1 MLPRVDVRAEAAQRG
16 FELEERPLHGQW
28 VWGWRRGDDTRFPC
42 YLSEREALSWMA
54 DRLRRAEV
62 FE

>member
-1 MLPRVDVRAEAAQRG
+1 VTFAPKQLNEDSSSTNDRC
-16 FELEERPLHGQW
+16 GQW

-42 YLSEREALSWMA
+42 CLSEREALGWMA
-54 DRLRRAEV
+54 DRLRRIAA

>member
-1 MLPRVDVRAEAAQRG
+1 MGLA
-16 FELEERPLHGQW
+16 
-28 VWGWRRGDDTRFPC
+28 RRGDDTRFPC

-54 DRLRRAEV
+54 DRLRRTAV

>member
-16 FELEERPLHGQW
+16 FELEERPLRGKW
-28 VWGWRRGDDTRFPC
+28 VWSGRRGDETRFPC

-54 DRLRRAEV
+54 DRLRRTAA

>member
-1 MLPRVDVRAEAAQRG
+1 VDVRAEAAAQG
-16 FELEERPLHGQW
+16 FELEERPLRGLH
-28 VWGWRRGDDTRFPC
+28 VWGWQRGDDARFPC

-54 DRLRRAEV
+54 DRLRRTAL

>member
-1 MLPRVDVRAEAAQRG
+1 MLHAWTCSTRLLSEASRSRNVRLR
-16 FELEERPLHGQW
+16 GQW
-28 VWGWRRGDDTRFPC
+28 VWSWRRGDDARFPC

-54 DRLRRAEV
+54 DRLRRAAV

>member
-1 MLPRVDVRAEAAQRG
+1 MDVRAEAAARG
-16 FELEERPLHGQW
+16 FSLDERPLRGQW
-28 VWGWRRGDDTRFPC
+28 VWGWRRGDDMRFPC

-54 DRLRRAEV
+54 DRLRRVAV